1 MALAD
6 GEGPR
11 ARSGEGPP
19 VRRRDWPVLAVL
31 IATMLAFAGSVL
43 YAEHVAARLDGGVM
57 SVARNT
63 APAIEHLSAA
73 RGHLLRLELAL
84 SVATHPSAGAS
95 RFDRETVDVP
105 LAALHR
111 QLAAYRALPFYPHES
126 ERYAEVERGIGALEV
141 QRSTLLDRLAAGD
154 REGAGAALR
163 SGFTPASAHVVEALD
178 ALVAFNVEQQ
188 RRLGVE
194 LAAQRRHGARVGY
207 ALEATTAALALM
219 LMALVMRANRQH
231 QRLLVEQH
239 RAEAAH
245 ASELAA
251 FAARLESLIR
261 SSARIAQT
269 ISASDDSPRVF
280 QTIAE
285 EARALVSA
293 QYCAV
298 GCGTDPSLP
307 FDPWISAG
315 APTAAVEALG
325 HPPRPDGLLGA
336 VIREGRTTRIADLT
350 DHAAFKGLSEPQP
363 PMGAFLGVPILH
375 AGANVGNLFLMRS
388 PGDAPFSE
396 GDERVAALLAGYAG
410 VSISNARLFKARV
423 AATRAREDLLA
434 TVSHDL
440 KNPLNA
446 IHLAAGLL
454 RRQSAAGTGDLL
466 DRIDRSVARMTGL
479 ISDLLDAAKIEAGAL
494 RVARQQVDAGV
505 LVDSAAELLR
515 IVAAAR
521 SVRLVPLL
529 PARAV
534 VVSCERSLIL
544 RVLSNLLG
552 NAIKFSPEGSSVT
565 VGVES
570 VHGSALFTVKDAG
583 PGIPPDLLP
592 HVFDRYWQQKDGD
605 RRGSGLGLYI
615 AKGIVEA
622 HGGRIWIE
630 SVPGEGTASHFTL
643 PEGPGDVDADPA
655 TPADPLHRSVYAGSG
670 PAVA

>member
-1 MALAD
+1 M
-6 GEGPR
+6 
-11 ARSGEGPP
+11 
-19 VRRRDWPVLAVL
+19 LAVL
-31 IATMLAFAGSVL
+31 IATMLAFTGSVL

-63 APAIEHLSAA
+63 GPAIEHLSSAL
-73 RGHLLRLELAL
+73 GHLLRLQLAL
-84 SVATHPSAGAS
+84 GAAIRPPPDGA
-95 RFDRETVDVP
+95 RFDREAVDAP
-105 LAALHR
+105 LAALLGE
-111 QLAAYRALPFYPHES
+111 LAAYRALPFYPHES
-126 ERYAEVERGIGALEV
+126 ERYAEVERGIGAVEA
-141 QRSTLLDRLAAGD
+141 QRTTLLDRLAAGD
-154 REGAGAALR
+154 REGADAVLR
-163 SGFTPASAHVVEALD
+163 TGYTPASAHVVEALD

-194 LAAQRRHGARVGY
+194 ITAQRRHGARVGY
-207 ALEATTAALALM
+207 ALEATTATLALL
-219 LMALVMRANRQH
+219 LMALVLRANRQH
-231 QRLLVEQH
+231 QRLLVTQH
-239 RAEAAH
+239 HAEAAH
-245 ASELAA
+245 ARELAA
-251 FAARLESLIR
+251 FAARLESVVR

-269 ISASDDSPRVF
+269 ISASDDSLRVF

-285 EARALVSA
+285 EARALLDA

-298 GCGTDPSLP
+298 GCGTDPSRP
-307 FDPWISAG
+307 FEPWVSAG

-336 VIREGRTTRIADLT
+336 VIREGRVTRIADLT
-350 DHAAFKGLSEPQP
+350 EHAALQGLPGPHP

-375 AGANVGNLFLMRS
+375 ADANVGNLYLMRS
-388 PGDAPFSE
+388 PGEAPFSE
-396 GDERVAALLAGYAG
+396 GDGRVAALLAGYAG

-454 RRQSAAGTGDLL
+454 RRKDARTGELL

-494 RVARQQVDAGV
+494 RVAVQRVDAGA
-505 LVDSAAELLR
+505 LIDSAAELLR
-515 IVAAAR
+515 IVAASR
-521 SVRLVPLL
+521 SVQLVPRL
-529 PARAV
+529 PALPVAV
-534 VVSCERSLIL
+534 LCERSLIL

-552 NAIKFSPEGSSVT
+552 NAIKFSPEGSSVS

-570 VHGSALFTVKDAG
+570 RDGSAVFTVEDAG
-583 PGIPPDLLP
+583 PGIPQDLLP

-643 PEGPGDVDADPA
+643 PEAPGPAEVDPA
-655 TPADPLHRSVYAGSG
+655 GQPVDAGSG
-670 PAVA
+670 PSVA